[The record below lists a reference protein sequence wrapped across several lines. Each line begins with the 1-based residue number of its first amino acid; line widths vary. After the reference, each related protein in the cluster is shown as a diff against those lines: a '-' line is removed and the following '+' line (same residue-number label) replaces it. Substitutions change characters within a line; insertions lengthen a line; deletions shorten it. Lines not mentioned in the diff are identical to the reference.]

1 MEFLTPIKGKNRI
14 EPTDLHVR
22 TAEITRIARLGFGK
36 QLVVFV
42 DPVRRIKQEST
53 ELSVSFTAQLLEKL
67 HAQTQQLSPI
77 RITAGCARSD
87 QQRLEA
93 SGKIERD
100 RNSDGAT
107 GRMSAIMRRLYFC
120 IVHDCD

>member
-1 MEFLTPIKGKNRI
+1 MEFLTPIKGKNRV
-14 EPTDLHVR
+14 EPADLHVR
-22 TAEITRIARLGFGK
+22 AAQITSIARLGFGK

-42 DPVRRIKQEST
+42 DPVRRIKKEST
-53 ELSVSFTAQLLEKL
+53 ELSVSFAAQLLEKL
-67 HAQTQQLSPI
+67 HPQTQHLLPI
-77 RITAGCARSD
+77 SITTGCAGSD

-107 GRMSAIMRRLYFC
+107 GRMSAIMRRLYSC